1 MKFKDY
7 YQTLGVKRGAKD
19 DEIKKA
25 YRKLARKYHPDV
37 NPDNKAA
44 EDKFKDLQEAYE
56 VLSDSGKRQRYDQLG
71 PNWRGGSDFTPPP
84 GWGGRGG
91 GFDVGD
97 AFGNRGGFGQRRGG
111 FSDFFEAIF
120 GQTGSGRTGPGSTGR
135 GPTRAPARSRNQAE
149 TELPLPLEEMH
160 RGTTRKLNVRVD
172 NEQRAIEVRIP
183 PGTRDGSKIR
193 IPGGGPQGGDLYI
206 RLKMEK
212 HPRFTVEGNHTE
224 IELPVT
230 PWEAALGTT
239 IEVPTL
245 DGTSEIKLPP
255 GVGSGQRLRLRDQG
269 LSMRGGGRGNHYI
282 KLKIVVPKELSDEER
297 IHFEA
302 LAKSSTFTPRD

>member
-1 MKFKDY
+1 
-7 YQTLGVKRGAKD
+7 
-19 DEIKKA
+19 
-25 YRKLARKYHPDV
+25 
-37 NPDNKAA
+37 
-44 EDKFKDLQEAYE
+44 
-56 VLSDSGKRQRYDQLG
+56 
-71 PNWRGGSDFTPPP
+71 
-84 GWGGRGG
+84 
-91 GFDVGD
+91 
-97 AFGNRGGFGQRRGG
+97 
-111 FSDFFEAIF
+111 
-120 GQTGSGRTGPGSTGR
+120 
-135 GPTRAPARSRNQAE
+135 
-149 TELPLPLEEMH
+149 MH